1 MSRIVTYLFALMLL
15 GLPQAALAATY
26 YVSPTGSDTANGS
39 SGTPWRTMQKAANTM
54 VAGDTTIVRDGTYL
68 ESTSGLV
75 FNFADGTAGNYITLK
90 AENPHMAILSSRS
103 GCFPSIDIL
112 RSYIKIEDLYL
123 KVDASNVTCT
133 SGTTANQHIH
143 ARPNSSPTIG
153 GTQTTSKKG
162 AWIKNVKADP
172 LGGKRYGFFKSTQ
185 DDTLVENFDVYGE
198 LECLNQNNCIIR
210 NGVTRTD
217 GTANGI
223 LAKGGARNAQFYGNL
238 VYLDTAAFSY
248 AIRLG
253 GCTGDAFFFDTAAKI
268 ECYNC
273 AAHSNVVIN
282 RNGSATNR
290 LFQFRSA
297 SNSKIFN
304 NVGINGVPLEMSRS
318 CATSPPSNENPTFT
332 NNILIDEAGG
342 TGYSMGPMT
351 DYSGTF
357 THSYN
362 NYRGYTSP
370 PSQSNAVTGDPLL
383 TNINSDWTSQSGSA
397 SIDAGTTVTMPA
409 YGGGSLT
416 VTTTRDG
423 ATRSGTW
430 DLGPYEWGGT
440 PPSPPPPPPPPP
452 VSGAG
457 ARGLGLMLG
466 M

>member
-1 MSRIVTYLFALMLL
+1 MMMRLL
-15 GLPQAALAATY
+15 IILWLLLSTPAWSATY
-26 YVSPTGSDTANGS
+26 YVATTGTDGAA
-39 SGTPWRTMQKAANTM
+39 GTIGAPWRTIQYGVNQL
-54 VAGDTTIVRDGTYL
+54 VAGDTLIVRDGTYV
-68 ESTSGLV
+68 EDTTGIV
-75 FNFADGTAGNYITLK
+75 INTADGTVGSRITIQ
-90 AENPHMAILSSRS
+90 AENQHAAILSSTS
-103 GCFPSIDIL
+103 SCFPSIDIL
-112 RSYIKIEDLYL
+112 RSYVTIDGLRL
-123 KVDASNVTCT
+123 KVDATDVNCT

-153 GTQTTSKKG
+153 GTQTTAKKG

-172 LGGKRYGFFKSTQ
+172 LGGKRYGFFKCTQ
-185 DDTLVENFDVYGE
+185 DDCLVENFDVYGE

-223 LAKGGARNAQFYGNL
+223 LAKGGARNFQTYGNL

-248 AIRLG
+248 GIRMG

-273 AAHSNVVIN
+273 VAYSNVIIN

-318 CATSPPSNENPTFT
+318 CATSPPSNANPTFS
-332 NNILIDEAGG
+332 NNILVDTPGG
-342 TGYSMGPMT
+342 TGYSMGPIT

-357 THSYN
+357 THSHN
-362 NYRGYTSP
+362 NYHGFTSP
-370 PSQSNAVTGDPLL
+370 SAQSNAVTGDPLFA
-383 TNINSDWTSQSGSA
+383 NINSDWTSQEGSS
-397 SIDAGTTVTMPA
+397 SIDAGATITMSA
-409 YGGGSLT
+409 YPSGSTT
-416 VTTTRDG
+416 VTTTKDG
-423 ATRSGTW
+423 ATRAGTW
-430 DLGPYEWGGT
+430 DLGPHEWGGA

-452 VSGAG
+452 AG
-457 ARGLGLMLG
+457 FGTRGLGLMLG
-466 M
+466 K

>member
-1 MSRIVTYLFALMLL
+1 MRYLLVLACILILAV
-15 GLPQAALAATY
+15 QAHAVERW
-26 YVSPTGSDTANGS
+26 VSPTGNNSNP
-39 SGTPWRTMQKAANTM
+39 GTEAQPFLTIQYAVNQS
-54 VAGDTTIVRDGTYL
+54 VAGDIITLEDGTYK

-75 FNFADGTAGNYITLK
+75 INFADGTVSDRITIR
-90 AENPHMAILSSRS
+90 ARNQYQAILSSIS

-112 RSYIKIEDLYL
+112 RSYITIEGLYF
-123 KVDASNVTCT
+123 KVDPTNVTCT

-153 GTQTTSKKG
+153 GPQTTSKKG

-223 LAKGGARNAQFYGNL
+223 LSKGGARNTQIYGNL

-248 AIRLG
+248 GIRMG
-253 GCTGDAFFFDTAAKI
+253 GCTGDAFFFDTSAKI

-273 AAHSNVVIN
+273 VAYSNVVIN
-282 RNGSATNR
+282 RNGSSTNR

-304 NVGINGVPLEMSRS
+304 NVGVNGVPLELSRS
-318 CATSPPSNENPTFT
+318 CATSPPSNANPTFS
-332 NNILIDEAGG
+332 NNIIVDTPGG
-342 TGYSMGPMT
+342 TGYSIGPIS
-351 DYSGTF
+351 DYTGTF
-357 THSYN
+357 THSHN
-362 NYRGYTSP
+362 NYYGYTSP
-370 PSQSNAVTGDPLL
+370 PAQSNAVTGDPLI
-383 TNINSDWTSQSGSA
+383 TNINSDWTSQSGSS
-397 SIDAGTTVTMPA
+397 SIDAGTTITMPA
-409 YGGGSLT
+409 YPSGSLT
-416 VTTTRDG
+416 VTTTKDG
-423 ATRSGTW
+423 ATRAGTW
-430 DLGPYEWGGT
+430 DLGPHEWGGA

-452 VSGAG
+452 PSGDG